1 MMEEEG
7 LGTKDKKDTT
17 FIDMRMIDHRISC
30 RLVHPRMTFF
40 SGLVNDEGISRNSS
54 TYQEQEKEWRIRLVG
69 E

>member
-1 MMEEEG
+1 MDEEG

-30 RLVHPRMTFF
+30 RLVLHPRMTFF
-40 SGLVNDEGISRNSS
+40 SGLNDEGISRNSS
-54 TYQEQEKEWRIRLVG
+54 TYQEQEKEMRIRLVG